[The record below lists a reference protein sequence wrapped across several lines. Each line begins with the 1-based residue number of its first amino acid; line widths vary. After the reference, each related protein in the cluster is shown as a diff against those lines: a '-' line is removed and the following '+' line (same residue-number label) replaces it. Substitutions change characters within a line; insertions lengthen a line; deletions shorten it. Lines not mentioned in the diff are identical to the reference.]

1 MPQHPKTID
10 NKNIAMHKTTF
21 FLFSLLLC
29 TGLYGQARD
38 TIYIHEERIVYD
50 TVYLHDTI
58 YQFAVAQLDTPI
70 VSKPSAKFVPDV
82 FKGFHFGYTAQYNM
96 TQAAVFTAADGT
108 PGSPTTKMGSGFA
121 GGFEFSYHFAK
132 YFGVAV
138 GVGFGSR
145 YVLQVNS
152 PCTDLYWGHNP
163 NHHRF
168 SQGAMLF
175 PIKFEFHLPFNDN
188 FFFLADAGIRF
199 NYSSLENYCSANM
212 SNWDDNGVSDNS
224 TRCYIEISRPIAK
237 PVQSE
242 LLFDL
247 GFYYR
252 LPNDGLLRF
261 SIGTNLSLSKPWQG
275 RYEIYT
281 ENEVLENGT
290 ISLKNHYLYP
300 QITYVNTFQRYK
312 EKEFHKAPW
321 FDEVY
326 PSWSNQKR
334 YPRHE
339 FQLNFGIPN
348 MQSCHSLM
356 VDGMLLY
363 EWFPNLFKNISFG
376 SNNLNSSDRFYT
388 KVYFTPVISLSYH
401 YRFQKWLWFGATA
414 NFTELH
420 NHYYDRT
427 TNERIQDM
435 SIRFT
440 AFNLL
445 ADIRFAYLTLP
456 HITLYSEIS
465 GGIQLGQ
472 EAVNLTND
480 EYDVPHPYNQPR
492 KLSACTFPSYHL
504 TALGIKAGSKGWFGN
519 VEFGTGYKCFINAGV
534 GYEF

>member
-58 YQFAVAQLDTPI
+58 YQFTAAQLDTP
-70 VSKPSAKFVPDV
+70 VVPKPAAKFVPDV
-82 FKGFHFGYTAQYNM
+82 FKGFHFAYTAQYNM
-96 TQAAVFTAADGT
+96 TQAAVFTAADGSS
-108 PGSPTTKMGSGFA
+108 GSPKAKMGSGFA

-132 YFGVAV
+132 YFGVAA
-138 GVGFGSR
+138 GVGFGSH

-152 PCTDLYWGHNP
+152 PSTDLYWGHNP

-168 SQGAMLF
+168 SQGAILF
-175 PIKFEFHLPFNDN
+175 PLKFEFHIPFNDN
-188 FFFLADAGIRF
+188 FYFLADAGIRF
-199 NYSSLENYCSANM
+199 NVPYYNYGHLSAHFNNWGDNATECSLEINRS
-212 SNWDDNGVSDNS
+212 
-224 TRCYIEISRPIAK
+224 IAHSI
-237 PVQSE
+237 QSE
-242 LLFDL
+242 LLLDL

-261 SIGTNLSLSKPWQG
+261 SIGTDLSLSKPWQG
-275 RYEIYT
+275 RYEIHT

-290 ISLKNHYLYP
+290 ISLKNNYFYP
-300 QITYVNTFQRYK
+300 QISYINTFQRYK
-312 EKEFHKAPW
+312 EKEFHKVPW

-334 YPRHE
+334 YLRHE

-348 MQSCHSLM
+348 MQSIHSDI

-363 EWFPNLFKNISFG
+363 KWFPNLFKDIIYPQNS
-376 SNNLNSSDRFYT
+376 LTSSDKFYT
-388 KVYFTPVISLSYH
+388 KVHFTPVISLSYH
-401 YRFQKWLWFGATA
+401 YRVQKFLWFGATA

-427 TNERIQDM
+427 TDQRIQDM
-435 SIRFT
+435 SMRFV

-445 ADIRFAYLTLP
+445 ADIRFSYLNLP
-456 HITLYSEIS
+456 RITLYSEIS
-465 GGIQLGQ
+465 GGIQLGR
-472 EAVNLTND
+472 ETINLAND
-480 EYDVPHPYNQPR
+480 EYVSSPINQPR
-492 KLSACTFPSYHL
+492 KTFVGKFPTYHL
-504 TALGIKAGSKGWFGN
+504 TALGIKAGAKGWFGN
-519 VEFGTGYKCFINAGV
+519 VEFGTGYKGFINAGV

>member
-1 MPQHPKTID
+1 MPQHLKTLN
-10 NKNIAMHKTTF
+10 NKKDTMHKTTF
-21 FLFSLLLC
+21 LLFALLLC

-58 YQFAVAQLDTPI
+58 YQFAATQLDTPI
-70 VSKPSAKFVPDV
+70 VPKPAAKFVPDV

-108 PGSPTTKMGSGFA
+108 SGSPTAKMGSGFA
-121 GGFEFSYHFAK
+121 GGFEFSYHFAN

-138 GVGFGSR
+138 GVGFGSH

-152 PCTDLYWGHNP
+152 PRTDLYWGHNP

-175 PIKFEFHLPFNDN
+175 PIKFEFHIPFNNN
-188 FFFLADAGIRF
+188 FYFMADAGIRF
-199 NYSSLENYCSANM
+199 NYSSLENNFSTTM

-237 PVQSE
+237 PIQSE

-252 LPNDGLLRF
+252 MPNDGLLRF
-261 SIGTNLSLSKPWQG
+261 SIGSNLSLSKPWQG

-281 ENEVLENGT
+281 DNEVLENGT
-290 ISLKNHYLYP
+290 ISLKNHYFYP

-348 MQSCHSLM
+348 MQSIHSLM
-356 VDGMLLY
+356 VDGMLLL
-363 EWFPNLFKNISFG
+363 EWFPNLFDNISFLPNG
-376 SNNLNSSDRFYT
+376 LISSERFYT
-388 KVYFTPVISLSYH
+388 KIYFTPVISLSYH

-420 NHYYDRT
+420 NHYYDRE
-427 TNERIQDM
+427 NDQRIKDM
-435 SIRFT
+435 SMQFA

-445 ADIRFAYLTLP
+445 ADIRFSYLNLP

-465 GGIQLGQ
+465 GGIQLGR
-472 EAVNLTND
+472 ETINLTND
-480 EYDVPHPYNQPR
+480 EYVSYPVNQPW
-492 KLSACTFPSYHL
+492 KMFVGKFPTYHL
-504 TALGIKAGSKGWFGN
+504 TALGIKAGAKGWFGN
-519 VEFGTGYKCFINAGV
+519 VEFGTGYKGFINAGV

>member
-1 MPQHPKTID
+1 MK
-10 NKNIAMHKTTF
+10 KNIAMHKTTF
-21 FLFSLLLC
+21 LLFALLLC

-58 YQFAVAQLDTPI
+58 YQFVATQPDTPI
-70 VSKPSAKFVPDV
+70 VPKPAAKFVPDV

-108 PGSPTTKMGSGFA
+108 KGSPTTKMGSGFA

-138 GVGFGSR
+138 GVGFGSH
-145 YVLQVNS
+145 YVLQVNEPS
-152 PCTDLYWGHNP
+152 TDLFWGHNP
-163 NHHRF
+163 NHHWF
-168 SQGAMLF
+168 SQGAYMF

-188 FFFLADAGIRF
+188 FYFMADAGIRF
-199 NYSSLENYCSANM
+199 NVPYYYYGHNSAHF
-212 SNWDDNGVSDNS
+212 SNWDDN
-224 TRCYIEISRPIAK
+224 TACYIEINRPTSK
-237 PVQSE
+237 PVQTE

-261 SIGTNLSLSKPWQG
+261 SIGSNLSLSKPWQG
-275 RYEIYT
+275 YYEIYT
-281 ENEVLENGT
+281 DNEVLENGT
-290 ISLKNHYLYP
+290 ISLKNNYFYP

-312 EKEFHKAPW
+312 EKESHKAPW

-334 YPRHE
+334 YLRHE

-363 EWFPNLFKNISFG
+363 KWFPNLFKDIIYPQNS
-376 SNNLNSSDRFYT
+376 LTSSDKFYT
-388 KVYFTPVISLSYH
+388 KVHFTPVISLSYH
-401 YRFQKWLWFGATA
+401 YRVQKWLWFGATA
-414 NFTELH
+414 NFTEFH

-465 GGIQLGQ
+465 GGIQLGR
-472 EAVNLTND
+472 ETINLTND
-480 EYDVPHPYNQPR
+480 EYVSYPVNQPR
-492 KLSACTFPSYHL
+492 KMFVGKFPTYHL
-504 TALGIKAGSKGWFGN
+504 TALGIKAGAKGWFGN
-519 VEFGTGYKCFINAGV
+519 VEFGTGYKGFVNAGV